1 MAYTELNTDK
11 NLIRLMHLNPA
22 TSPEDAIRCSFSV
35 VSLDDELQYEAL
47 SYVWGEM
54 SDNQEIGIG
63 ERQFSVTA
71 NLFCALKH
79 LRPQERTRVLWVDAL
94 CINQLNLQERAHQ
107 VSRMDQIY
115 GRASQVVVWLG
126 NGWHGSDM
134 AMDFLNSL
142 GKNAALHLN
151 PALEPSI
158 VIGGLKLDSMELRGN
173 LIRLFNLPW
182 WKRTWTVQEF
192 VLADKLVFQCS
203 TNLISKEVMY
213 MARENFWS
221 HKDRCCSENEID
233 TPDPDLG
240 MSLAKAFEQPAK
252 LDFVNKRRDSGASY
266 SILLAIASFSIRDVS
281 DPRDKVYG
289 MLGLGTGP
297 YSTLVK
303 PDYTLSP
310 EQVCEAL
317 AFRSSERTGKLE
329 FLSHLFEHQNPKLPS
344 FLPNWTGSYAW
355 NPIYA
360 MRLDHVNFFS
370 ASQNLPAKFTV
381 VSSGMLITRGVIFDT
396 IVATSTTSILQESLN
411 SDALERLE
419 ALAGLD
425 SLRREL
431 YCHTSDSLLVAFWH
445 TLCGG
450 MEMVLQDSNRFQRR
464 LKGSTDLTKYFKWK
478 ALCVA
483 PPQLK
488 GELWDN
494 EINAILL
501 DIEAAT
507 QGRRFFTTKKGYFG
521 LGPESCGKGDVVA
534 VLQGGNVPY
543 ILRAEISL
551 RRLLHVSRLLMQA
564 RTVDVVTTAVNLC
577 AQGLYTILGDSY
589 VHGIMDGEAFGL
601 QDSFKR
607 GLDDV
612 ILV

>member
-1 MAYTELNTDK
+1 MAYTELNTDQ
-11 NLIRLMHLNPA
+11 NLIRLLHLGPA
-22 TSPEDAIRCSFSV
+22 TSPEDAIRCVFSV
-35 VSLDDELQYEAL
+35 VSLDDELLYEAL

-54 SDNQEIGIG
+54 SDNQEIEIG
-63 ERQFSVTA
+63 ERRFSVTA
-71 NLFCALKH
+71 NLFCALRQ
-79 LRPQERTRVLWVDAL
+79 LRFQERTRVLWVDAL
-94 CINQLNLQERAHQ
+94 CINQLNLQERAVQ

-126 NGWHGSDM
+126 NGWQGSDM

-142 GKNAALHLN
+142 GKNAALHLD
-151 PALEPSI
+151 PALDPSI
-158 VIGGLKLDSMELRGN
+158 VVGGLKLDSIELRGN

-203 TNLISKEVMY
+203 TSLISKEVMY

-221 HKDRCCSENEID
+221 HKDRCCPQNDFD
-233 TPDPDLG
+233 TPHPHLG
-240 MSLAKAFEQPAK
+240 MSLTRAFEQPAK
-252 LDFVNKRRDSGASY
+252 LDFVSKRRDSGASY

-289 MLGLGTGP
+289 MLGLGTER
-297 YSTLVK
+297 YSNLVNA
-303 PDYTLSP
+303 DYTLSP

-317 AFRSSERTGKLE
+317 AVKSSERTGKLE

-355 NPIYA
+355 NSVYES
-360 MRLDHVNFFS
+360 RLDHVNFFS
-370 ASQNLPAKFTV
+370 ASQNLLAKFAI
-381 VSSGMLITRGVIFDT
+381 VSSGILITRGIIFDT
-396 IVATSTTSILQESLN
+396 IVSTSTTSILQQTLN
-411 SDALERLE
+411 SDALESLE

-425 SLRREL
+425 GLRREV
-431 YCHTSDSLLVAFWH
+431 YCHTNDSLLVAFWH

-478 ALCVA
+478 ALCAA
-483 PPQLK
+483 PLQLK

-494 EINAILL
+494 ELNLTLL
-501 DIEAAT
+501 DIETAT

-521 LGPESCGKGDVVA
+521 LGPERCEKGDVVA

-543 ILRAEISL
+543 ILRPEISL

-564 RTVDVVTTAVNLC
+564 RTVGVVTTAVNLC
-577 AQGLYTILGDSY
+577 AKGLYAILGDSY

-607 GLDDV
+607 GLDD
-612 ILV
+612 ITLI